1 MLFAAWIWGSEMNTA
16 ILPLFTG
23 YAQLSKASFC
33 LHPHSVAQREEAPI
47 GSCKDMNSD
56 WPIPASGWDVASLT
70 SLFASDPEELGDVD
84 VNVEPGSD
92 VLRITLKERG
102 DLDVLMVASGEQIL
116 CSVLLTAADA
126 VPARPEFEHRVLS
139 VHKLIPL
146 SNFGITQ
153 FDGAEWYELFGAL
166 SSHSNAAALI
176 EEVAVL
182 AANAVDA
189 AEWIGEWIEAGGEPA

>member
-1 MLFAAWIWGSEMNTA
+1 MSSE
-16 ILPLFTG
+16 
-23 YAQLSKASFC
+23 
-33 LHPHSVAQREEAPI
+33 
-47 GSCKDMNSD
+47 
-56 WPIPASGWDVASLT
+56 WPVPPGGWDVASLT
-70 SLFASDPEELGDVD
+70 SLFASDPEQLGDVD
-84 VNVEPGSD
+84 VSVEPGSD

-126 VPARPEFEHRVLS
+126 VPQRAQFERRALS
-139 VHKLIPL
+139 MHKLIPL

-166 SSHSNAAALI
+166 SARSDAEALI

-189 AEWIGEWIEAGGEPA
+189 AEWIGEWIDAEGEPA